1 MPAGLP
7 NTDTRPSPWWARP
20 SSTPG
25 PGHQTMRE
33 ILRAGW
39 ASAAILAAVLG
50 ARAAE
55 AGDFDKLASQLTR
68 GAKAHGSRRVA
79 VLPFQ
84 VIGGRGATSGRI
96 VSERLLS
103 PMLADGSVE
112 VVERA
117 MLETV
122 MREQQLQYSGLVDAR
137 SVKAIGR
144 ILNVDAVVTGT
155 VISLRDDRVEVNAR
169 LIDAENARILFA
181 AEARVDR
188 DWNESLFDD
197 AAWSSLFPPLP
208 SMEMTQAA
216 AMGWECER
224 TERSA
229 DDLERGLVDLKA
241 RFWAEKLREGLDGAS
256 LKRNPGSEIRNP
268 EIRAEFYERL
278 AERSSQAASPLSAEE
293 REQLR
298 QGLQQLRQLNDC
310 RGEGS

>member
-1 MPAGLP
+1 
-7 NTDTRPSPWWARP
+7 
-20 SSTPG
+20 
-25 PGHQTMRE
+25 MRE
-33 ILRAGW
+33 PFLAGW
-39 ASAAILAAVLG
+39 ASAAVLAVALC
-50 ARAAE
+50 AAPAD

-68 GAKAHGSRRVA
+68 GAKAHGSKRVA

-96 VSERLLS
+96 VSERLLA

-117 MLETV
+117 MLESV

-181 AEARVDR
+181 SEARVDR

-208 SMEMTQAA
+208 SMEMTAA
-216 AMGWECER
+216 AAVGWECER

-229 DDLERGLVDLKA
+229 DELERSLVDLKA
-241 RFWAEKLREGLDGAS
+241 RFWAQKLREGLDGAS
-256 LKRNPGSEIRNP
+256 LRRNPGSEIRNP
-268 EIRAEFYERL
+268 EIRADFYERL
-278 AERSSQAASPLSAEE
+278 AERSSQGSAPLSAVE
-293 REQLR
+293 REQLKE
-298 QGLQQLRQLNDC
+298 GLEQLRRLNDC